1 MPKST
6 VPIILHLDVDAFFAS
21 VEQRDDT
28 RLRGRPIAVGT
39 GVVASCSYESRTWG
53 VRTGMRLSDARRMC
67 PELIVLP
74 GDYRRYEQAGRRIL
88 AICQEHTPRVEV
100 TALDDLYL
108 DLTQP
113 NCGQKEALAH
123 GISVARA
130 IQTHVAAEVGLSVS
144 LGGGTSKVVA
154 QVATQDAKDQRL
166 NGMADGK
173 WRLAKVNDQRQIPIP
188 LSPVVIVP
196 VDGERDYLASWPVE
210 TLVGVGPKV
219 HARLERLNIRTVG
232 ELAEMP
238 LPILCGLFGNRGK
251 VLRDLARGIDPRPVE
266 PFRPPRSVSRCTSF
280 DPPSGDIPFL
290 LAMLEHLAERAAS
303 WLRFQGLMA
312 RGVSLT
318 LRYGDH
324 ASTDGRSA
332 FHPATHEDA
341 PIKEA
346 LRDCFHR
353 LYRRRLPLRLVGLD
367 LSPLTAAVTQPELFI
382 SGDRERQS
390 RLADC
395 RNAVRQRFG
404 FMALQSGSALV
415 LSRNLDHDRDNF
427 HLRTPC
433 LTR

>member
-1 MPKST
+1 MSQI

-21 VEQRDDT
+21 VEQRDNA
-28 RLRGRPIAVGT
+28 RLRGKPIAVGT

-67 PELIVLP
+67 AELIVLP
-74 GDYRRYEQAGRRIL
+74 GDYRRYEQVGRRIL

-113 NCGQKEALAH
+113 HRDEGETLDH
-123 GISVARA
+123 GMSVAKA
-130 IQTHVAAEVGLSVS
+130 IQAQVAGEVGMSVS
-144 LGGGTSKVVA
+144 LGGGISKVVA
-154 QVATQDAKDQRL
+154 QVATQDAKEQRL
-166 NGMADGK
+166 K
-173 WRLAKVNDQRQIPIP
+173 RLVNASRQTSIP
-188 LSPVVIVP
+188 LSPVVMVTA
-196 VDGERDYLASWPVE
+196 GSERIYLAPWPVE
-210 TLVGVGPKV
+210 TLAGVGPKV
-219 HARLERLNIRTVG
+219 HARLEQLNVRTVG
-232 ELAEMP
+232 ELADMP
-238 LPILCGLFGNRGK
+238 LAILCGLFGQRGK
-251 VLRDLARGIDPRPVE
+251 VLRDLARGIDPRPVD

-280 DPPSGDIPFL
+280 DPPSGDVPFL
-290 LAMLEHLAERAAS
+290 LAMLEHLAERASS
-303 WLRFQGLMA
+303 WLRLQGLVA
-312 RGVSLT
+312 RGMSLT
-318 LRYGDH
+318 IRYGDH
-324 ASTDGRSA
+324 ASTDGR
-332 FHPATHEDA
+332 ATFRPSTHDDI

-367 LSPLTAAVTQPELFI
+367 LSPLTAAVTQPELFN

-395 RNAVRQRFG
+395 KDAVRQRFG

-415 LSRNLDHDRDNF
+415 LARDLDRDRDNY